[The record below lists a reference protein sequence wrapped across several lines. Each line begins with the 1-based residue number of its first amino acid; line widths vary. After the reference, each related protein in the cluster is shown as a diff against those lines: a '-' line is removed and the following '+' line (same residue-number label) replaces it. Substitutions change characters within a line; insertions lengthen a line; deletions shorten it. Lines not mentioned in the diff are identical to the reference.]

1 MRRQT
6 PLRYPGGKARL
17 GPFFGELVRANGLC
31 DGAYVEPFAG
41 GAGVAIYLL
50 LGEFIDSIYINDVDE
65 AVYAFWRALLDHTDE
80 FCALV
85 ESVPLTPR
93 EWRRQKKILTGGLKL
108 SETVSLGF
116 ATFYLN
122 RTNRSGILN
131 GGMIGGRE
139 QAGEWKLDVRFN
151 RGELVQ
157 RIQKLS
163 RYRGRIHASNEDALS
178 FLRQL
183 APKLRKKTLL
193 YLDPPFYA
201 KGQHLYANFY
211 RHEDHREIAEFVS
224 SIEVPWVISYDDHPV
239 VRSLYS
245 TYRRSRYS
253 LGYSARERCTG
264 SEVMFFSHDLVVP
277 KAPPHCA
284 YLFPNAPRI
293 ARLENRGRRSGM
305 RGQLAAAGVGSGLTV
320 R

>member
-1 MRRQT
+1 MRQQT

-31 DGAYVEPFAG
+31 DGTYVEPFAG
-41 GAGVAIYLL
+41 GAGVAIHLL

-65 AVYAFWRALLDHTDE
+65 AVYAFWRAILDHSDE

-93 EWRRQKKILTGGLKL
+93 EWRRQKKILTEGLKS
-108 SETVSLGF
+108 SEPLSLGF
-116 ATFYLN
+116 AMFYLN

-131 GGMIGGRE
+131 GGMIGGKK
-139 QAGEWKLDVRFN
+139 QSGEWKLDVRFN
-151 RGELVQ
+151 RDELVQ
-157 RIQKLS
+157 RIRKLS
-163 RYRGRIHASNEDALS
+163 RYRGRIHTSNEDALS

-183 APKLRKKTLL
+183 TPKLRKKTLL

-211 RHEDHREIAEFVS
+211 RHDDHRQIAEFVS
-224 SIEVPWVISYDDHPV
+224 SIEVPWVISYDDHSA

-245 TYRRSRYS
+245 AYRRSRYS
-253 LGYSARERCTG
+253 LGYSARERRIG
-264 SEVMFFSHDLVVP
+264 SEVMFFSPDLVVP
-277 KAPPHCA
+277 KAPLHCE
-284 YLFPNAPRI
+284 YVFPTAPQM
-293 ARLENRGRRSGM
+293 ARLQNREQRSGT
-305 RGQLAAAGVGSGLTV
+305 RG
-320 R
+320 